1 MLQKNA
7 ANKAISSPRKHRVI
21 IADDHPVVLTGI
33 GNILA
38 NEVDIDVVGASLS
51 IAALMDDLA
60 RARCD
65 VLVCDYSF
73 DGDLEQDGL
82 GMLARVIRLYPRVK
96 IVVLSSH
103 DDLPTIKNIIRHN
116 IHGFIRKSSDMTNV
130 VRAIRAVQSGKRYTD
145 PATSE
150 LLLNYM
156 FEVTIDHAT
165 DVSLTTRELETMRWL
180 RRGMTVTQI
189 AEHTH
194 RSVKT
199 VSSQKISAMRKF
211 GARNDIE
218 LLESIKRHLD

>member
-1 MLQKNA
+1 MTQKTVAENGP
-7 ANKAISSPRKHRVI
+7 SLPRKHRVI

-38 NEVDIDVVGASLS
+38 AEADIHIVGAARS
-51 IAALMDDLA
+51 IAALMEALGA
-60 RARCD
+60 ARCD

-73 DGDLEQDGL
+73 DGDAEQDGL
-82 GMLARVIRLYPRVK
+82 GMLERVIRMYPRVK
-96 IVVLSSH
+96 VIVLSSH

-130 VRAIRAVQSGKRYTD
+130 VRAIRAVQNGKRYTD

-156 FEVTIDHAT
+156 FEMTIDHAAA
-165 DVSLTTRELETMRWL
+165 VVLTTREMETLRWL
-180 RRGMTVTQI
+180 RRGMTITQI

-199 VSSQKISAMRKF
+199 VSSQKISAMRKL

-218 LLESIKRHLD
+218 LIESLKYHLD